1 MFGVDMSERPPPKT
15 PRWQFAALVALS
27 LLLHAVGAQV
37 LLPLL
42 DAMRPTV
49 WDEPVSVRLIDGDP
63 LDALT
68 PAQAAALEALERT
81 AEEKPPEEKPEE
93 LEEELKLPDGQVV
106 ETPKPTEE
114 KVPLSA
120 DYLAEH
126 DTVVPEETRT
136 EAFKVNPDVL
146 SNQFSRDAKMKFED
160 LADVGATDVSSGAT
174 VGSLSD
180 PSSAGKGPPRSL
192 IPSMFAV
199 TNKEGLAAP
208 TRASSRDQELAGAPQ
223 NDLLTEKLGAAV
235 ALNTREFV
243 GAEYMNR
250 IRRVVNFYWNQN
262 LGNLASST
270 RARLTRPS
278 YTTGVAIVLNG
289 DGALE
294 TISITR
300 EAGISP
306 LDEAVVQAFRIA
318 GPFPNPPEQ
327 LIRKDGRIYLSDF
340 EFTVRLGQA
349 QMQYQGID
357 PRAGVQFPGIMKS
370 PR

>member
-1 MFGVDMSERPPPKT
+1 MTARPPSKT
-15 PRWQFAALVALS
+15 PRWQLAALVTLS
-27 LLLHAVGAQV
+27 LLLHVVGAWLAFPA
-37 LLPLL
+37 LL
-42 DAMRPTV
+42 AMRPEV
-49 WDEPVSVRLIDGDP
+49 WDTPVSVRLIDGDP

-68 PAQAAALEALERT
+68 PAEVAALEALELAA
-81 AEEKPPEEKPEE
+81 AEKEPEPEKPEE
-93 LEEELKLPDGQVV
+93 PEPEHEMPDGQVV
-106 ETPKPTEE
+106 ETPKPDQE
-114 KVPLSA
+114 KVPLAA

-126 DTVVPEETRT
+126 DNAVPNETRT
-136 EAFKVNPDVL
+136 EAFKVNPEVL
-146 SNQFSRDAKMKFED
+146 SNQYSRDSKMKFED
-160 LADVGATDVSSGAT
+160 VADVGATDVSTGAT

-180 PSSAGKGPPRSL
+180 PAMSGKGPPRSI

-208 TRASSRDQELAGAPQ
+208 TRASSKDQDLAGAPQ
-223 NDLLTEKLGAAV
+223 NDLLNEKLGAAV

-250 IRRVVNFYWNQN
+250 IRRAVNYYWRQN
-262 LGNLASST
+262 LDNLASTT
-270 RARLTRPS
+270 RVRLTRPS
-278 YTTGVAIVLNG
+278 YTTGVAIVLNS

-294 TISITR
+294 TISVTR
-300 EAGISP
+300 EAGVPP

-327 LIRKDGRIYLSDF
+327 LIKKDGRIYLSDLD
-340 EFTVRLGQA
+340 FTVTIGQA

-357 PRAGVQFPGIMKS
+357 PRAGVQFPGILKA